1 MYMHSFNET
10 LAHYQ
15 KLLAAQG
22 EGRLQLENDN
32 LDTGEITE
40 AGVYRPADKSYAM
53 LLEKLDGKP
62 VSDDLRRN
70 ILAFYADLEKPFVT
84 KKNPREWKNVL
95 RELDTLKAEE
105 KLRVHARSM
114 PASTTSTD
122 KAKDLSTDPRQAGT
136 G

>member
-15 KLLAAQG
+15 KLLVAEG
-22 EGRLQLENDN
+22 EGRLLLENDN

-40 AGVYRPADKSYAM
+40 ASIYRPADKSYAM
-53 LLEKLDGKP
+53 LLGKLNGKL

-70 ILAFYADLEKPFVT
+70 ILEFYADLEKPFVT

-95 RELDTLKAEE
+95 RELDSLKADE
-105 KLRVHARSM
+105 KPAPMRDSCQPEQVRV
-114 PASTTSTD
+114 
-122 KAKDLSTDPRQAGT
+122 L
-136 G
+136 

>member
-15 KLLAAQG
+15 KLLVAQG
-22 EGRLQLENDN
+22 EGGLVLENDN

-40 AGVYRPADKSYAM
+40 ASVYRPADKTYAM
-53 LLEKLDGKP
+53 LLAKLNGKP
-62 VSDDLRRN
+62 VSEDLRRN
-70 ILAFYADLEKPFVT
+70 ILEYYADLQKPFVT

-105 KLRVHARSM
+105 KTRAHARIM
-114 PASTTSTD
+114 PAGVRPFSTSD
-122 KAKDLSTDPRQAGT
+122 
-136 G
+136 